1 MKKITIAIFTITFLF
16 SACDYDKYQVDPNRT
31 SEAPPGLFLTNLIV
45 NSFNNLDEN
54 AAQASRM
61 MTWVDGQSSSQYYT
75 WQRAGFGGYSNILQ
89 TEQMIKEAE
98 RLSLPNYIAL
108 AKFFQ
113 AYHYYQLTMAFGE
126 VPFSDALKGSEEN
139 YVPVYDSQ
147 EEIFTGVLDLL
158 DEANLELSNSEPE
171 LVGDVLFAGDL
182 SKWKKVI
189 NSFRLRVLMTLS
201 AQDGSSTIDISA
213 QFATMIADP
222 ASYPLIQS
230 NDDNL
235 ALQHYDVAGNR
246 YPFFD
251 NQNMKVAYPLE
262 TTFVELLKDR
272 SDPRLFQIA
281 EMNSLGSDPSDFAS
295 YGGLDGSASFEDFQA
310 EFLSGVGS
318 FPSLRYS
325 EDPTTEPTVIMGFA
339 EVQFILAE
347 AIELGWI
354 AGNAENYYNEGI
366 SANMEFYGISAGDIS
381 TYLAGSNVAYNAADG
396 IEMINTQKY
405 LTYFLSSG
413 WEAFYNQRRTGFP
426 VFSATDFNEGLVP
439 SRWMYPQSELNLN
452 TANVNT
458 AIERQ
463 FSGDDNINAQMWLLK

>member
-1 MKKITIAIFTITFLF
+1 MKKITIAIFIITLLF
-16 SACDYDKYQVDPNRT
+16 SACDFEKYQIDPNRT

-45 NSFNNLDEN
+45 SSFNNLDES

-75 WQRAGFGGYSNILQ
+75 WQRAGFGGYANILQ
-89 TEQMIKEAE
+89 AHQMIVEAE
-98 RLSLPNYIAL
+98 RLALPNYIAL

-113 AYHYYQLTMAFGE
+113 AYHYYQLTMAFGD

-139 YVPVYDSQ
+139 YVPAYDEQ
-147 EEIFTGVLDLL
+147 EDIFNGILTLL
-158 DEANLELSNSEPE
+158 EEANEELSSSEPE
-171 LVGDVLFAGDL
+171 LVGDVLFAGDI
-182 SKWKKVI
+182 SKWQKAI
-189 NSFRLRVLMTLS
+189 NSFRLRVLLTLS
-201 AQDGSSTIDISA
+201 EQDGTSSIDISG
-213 QFATMIADP
+213 QFASMIADP
-222 ASYPLIQS
+222 ATYPIIQS
-230 NDDNL
+230 NEDNL

-262 TTFVELLKDR
+262 TTFVELMKDR
-272 SDPRLFQIA
+272 NDPRLFHIA
-281 EMNSLGSDPSDFAS
+281 EMNDLGTDPSDFAS

-318 FPSLRYS
+318 FPNLRYS
-325 EDPTTEPTVIMGFA
+325 EDPTTEPTVIMSFS

-347 AIELGWI
+347 AVELGWI
-354 AGNAENYYNEGI
+354 TGSAETFYNAGI
-366 SANMEFYGISAGDIS
+366 SANMEFYGVSSSDIS
-381 TYLAGSNVAYNAADG
+381 TYLTGGNVAYNTANG

-426 VFSATDFNEGLVP
+426 VFSATDFNDGLIP
-439 SRWMYPQSELNLN
+439 TRWMYPQAELNLN
-452 TANVNT
+452 TSNVNA

-463 FSGDDNINAQMWLLK
+463 FSEGDNINAKMWLLK